1 MKTQWNFS
9 EQGTIESHGG
19 KIWYGISGSKES
31 SETPLIVIHGG
42 PGMSHSYLYPL
53 TDLAD
58 KRQVIFYDQLDAGL
72 SERPNNPVNWR
83 ISRFLLEVDDLRE
96 SLNLDRVAIFG
107 NSWGG
112 TIAASYAAK
121 NPAGLERL
129 VLSSPLLNTDLW
141 LSDNKTH
148 RENLPPEVL
157 SVMRQCEKEG
167 QESSQ
172 EYRDSVEVFY
182 ARHFCRS
189 DPWPDY
195 VMDSMN
201 ALNET
206 CYAGMWGPNEFT
218 CNGLLRNY
226 DGLAELGIIQ
236 TPTLVTCGEFDEATP
251 ASCKTFVSLIPEAQ
265 YAEFDN
271 ASHLTFVDSRKNYIE
286 TLRKFLRSDKSFEK
300 PLSRNTE

>member
-1 MKTQWNFS
+1 MKTNWKFS
-9 EQGTIESHGG
+9 AQGTIDSHGG

-31 SETPLIVIHGG
+31 SATPLIVIHGG

-58 KRQVIFYDQLDAGL
+58 ERQVIFYDQLDAGL
-72 SERPNNPVNWR
+72 SERPNNPENWD
-83 ISRFLLEVDDLRE
+83 ITRFLLEIDDLRE
-96 SLNLDRVAIFG
+96 TLNLRRMAIFG

-121 NPAGLERL
+121 GPAGIEKLI
-129 VLSSPLLNTDLW
+129 LSSPLLNTDLW
-141 LSDNKTH
+141 LADNQIH
-148 RENLPPEVL
+148 RENLPPDVL
-157 SVMRQCEKEG
+157 SVMDRCEKDG

-172 EYRDSVEVFY
+172 EYQDAVNVFY
-182 ARHFCRS
+182 TRHFCRAN
-189 DPWPDY
+189 PWPDY
-195 VMDSMN
+195 VMETMN

-226 DGLAELGIIQ
+226 DGLTELETIQ

-251 ASCKTFVSLIPEAQ
+251 ASCKAFVNLIPDAR
-265 YAEFDN
+265 YAEFEN
-271 ASHLTFVDSRKNYIE
+271 ASHLTFVDNREKYIE
-286 TLRKFLRSDKSFEK
+286 TLRKFLVD
-300 PLSRNTE
+300 

>member
-1 MKTQWNFS
+1 MKTQWSFN
-9 EQGTIESHGG
+9 EQGTIDSHGG

-31 SETPLIVIHGG
+31 SEAPLIAIHGG

-58 KRQVIFYDQLDAGL
+58 TRQVIFYDQLDAGL
-72 SERPNNPVNWR
+72 SERPNNPENWH

-121 NPAGLERL
+121 KPAGLERL
-129 VLSSPLLNTDLW
+129 ILSSPLLNTDLW
-141 LSDNKTH
+141 LADNKAH

-172 EYRDSVEVFY
+172 EYQDSVEVFY

-189 DPWPDY
+189 NPWPDY
-195 VMDSMN
+195 VMETMN

-218 CNGLLRNY
+218 CNGLLSNY
-226 DGLAELGIIQ
+226 DGLAELGTIQ

-265 YAEFDN
+265 YAEFAN
-271 ASHLTFVDSRKNYIE
+271 ASHLTFVDSRESYIE
-286 TLRKFLRSDKSFEK
+286 ALRKFLSE
-300 PLSRNTE
+300 

>member
-1 MKTQWNFS
+1 MKTNWKFS
-9 EQGTIESHGG
+9 AQGTIDSHGG

-31 SETPLIVIHGG
+31 SATPLIVIHGG

-58 KRQVIFYDQLDAGL
+58 ERQVIFYDQLDAGL
-72 SERPNNPVNWR
+72 SERPNNPENWD
-83 ISRFLLEVDDLRE
+83 ITRFLLEIDDLRE
-96 SLNLDRVAIFG
+96 TLNLRRMAIFG

-121 NPAGLERL
+121 DPAGIEKLI
-129 VLSSPLLNTDLW
+129 LSSPLLNTDLW
-141 LSDNKTH
+141 LADNQIH
-148 RENLPPEVL
+148 RENLPPDVL
-157 SVMRQCEKEG
+157 SVMDRCEKDG

-172 EYRDSVEVFY
+172 EYQDAVNVFY
-182 ARHFCRS
+182 TRHFCRAN
-189 DPWPDY
+189 PWPDY
-195 VMDSMN
+195 VMETMN

-226 DGLAELGIIQ
+226 DGLTELETIQ

-251 ASCKTFVSLIPEAQ
+251 ASCKAFVNLIPDAR
-265 YAEFDN
+265 YAEFEN
-271 ASHLTFVDSRKNYIE
+271 ASHLTFVDNREKYIE
-286 TLRKFLRSDKSFEK
+286 TLRKFLVD
-300 PLSRNTE
+300 